1 MENLVR
7 DFEETRG
14 TDGPGKSCEGYS
26 VEEK

>member
-7 DFEETRG
+7 DFEETRD
-14 TDGPGKSCEGYS
+14 TEGPGKRCEGYS

>member
-1 MENLVR
+1 METLVS

-14 TDGPGKSCEGYS
+14 TEGPGKKCVGYS